1 MIALYSNLEKL
12 YIKTT
17 IKAIRRNVYYYFHKK
32 TRLQMC
38 IIFPNVYLHPRLEQF
53 ICIFIW
59 PRKAAIETEQQSN

>member
-32 TRLQMC
+32 R
-38 IIFPNVYLHPRLEQF
+38 VYKCVLFFLTYIYIHDLNSLYASLFGHER
-53 ICIFIW
+53 
-59 PRKAAIETEQQSN
+59 QQ